1 MSKDVEFEQ
10 RKKMFEH
17 IKNFNRTEKEEL
29 YRILRRNNEE
39 MSENRNG
46 IFFDLMTVK
55 QASVDTIQEWIVF
68 CEKNR
73 ATFEIREK
81 EMSDLLSES
90 LSMNDAEC
98 EA

>member
-1 MSKDVEFEQ
+1 MSKDAEFEQ
-10 RKKMFEH
+10 RKKMFEQ
-17 IKNFNRTEKEEL
+17 IKQFNRTEQEEL

-55 QASVDTIQEWIVF
+55 QTTVDKIQEWIDF

-73 ATFEIREK
+73 TTFETCEK

-90 LSMNDAEC
+90 LVMSDTA
-98 EA
+98 